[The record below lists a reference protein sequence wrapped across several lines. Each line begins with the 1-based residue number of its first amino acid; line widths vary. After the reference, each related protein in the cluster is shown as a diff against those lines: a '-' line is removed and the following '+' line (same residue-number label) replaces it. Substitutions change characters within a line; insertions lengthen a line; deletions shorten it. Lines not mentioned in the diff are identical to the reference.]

1 MRTTVKILAIAAGL
15 FMASSSYA
23 LMWQDYDY
31 VGKFLR
37 EGESHTGQFKI
48 TAPVDTYDPSMHVVT
63 SAKVGFSFSDGY
75 YGGDYGYEF
84 VDVWI
89 DSTQIFDHVEV
100 DGTHK
105 YGFHWIWKHLNGS
118 LIADLQDGILNYTVK
133 VENYR
138 DGKNNDV
145 WFKEAKL
152 KAWGEK
158 RTGGGQPVPDSGSSV
173 ILLGLG
179 MICLFGLNRRSKK

>member
-1 MRTTVKILAIAAGL
+1 MRILSKTIAIAAGL
-15 FMASSSYA
+15 LMASSSYA
-23 LMWQDYDY
+23 LMWQDYDW
-31 VGKFLR
+31 VGKFLK

-48 TAPVDTYDPSMHVVT
+48 TAPVDTYDPTMHYIT

-75 YGGDYGYEF
+75 KYGDYGYEY

-105 YGFHWIWKHLNGS
+105 YGFHWIWKDLNGT
-118 LIADLQDGILNYTVK
+118 LITDLQDGILNYTVK
-133 VENYR
+133 VEKTS

-145 WFKEAKL
+145 WLKQAKL

-158 RTGGGQPVPDSGSSV
+158 RPVPDSGSSA
-173 ILLGLG
+173 ILFGLG
-179 MICLFGLNRRSKK
+179 MISLFGMSRRFRK